1 MNNEIIQTI
10 DALAERLG
18 VAVANAQPY
27 AEDLCNRIITN
38 TIVSD
43 VLVITL
49 FLISSVSAAI
59 VLPKWWKVDKS
70 YMSEEE
76 EFFRMAITFVWA
88 VAIFVVCL
96 VSMACIAELKDCLIA
111 PEVVIINKLLE
122 VAG

>member
-38 TIVSD
+38 TIVGD

-49 FLISSVSAAI
+49 FLILSVSAAI
-59 VLPKWWKVDKS
+59 VLPKWWKVES
-70 YMSEEE
+70 FNMSEEE
-76 EFFRMAITFVWA
+76 DFFRLLITFAWAIIALCVCVW
-88 VAIFVVCL
+88 
-96 VSMACIAELKDCLIA
+96 SMFCIAELKDCPIT
-111 PEVVIINKLLE
+111 PEVVIINKLLG
-122 VAG
+122 VSQ

>member
-49 FLISSVSAAI
+49 FLILSVSAAI
-59 VLPKWWKVDKS
+59 VLPKW
-70 YMSEEE
+70 
-76 EFFRMAITFVWA
+76 
-88 VAIFVVCL
+88 
-96 VSMACIAELKDCLIA
+96 
-111 PEVVIINKLLE
+111 
-122 VAG
+122 